1 MIERRA
7 SGFVTTNGLVP
18 VDTICGMIGKG
29 KTIDSLTR
37 VFSKLN
43 NEDIFEAVH
52 FYSDNANIPSAE
64 TDKLLQLINVG
75 KNTDETIIEVINLHQ
90 VVYIKLVSLGHYF
103 YSEEKDF
110 AKLMNQG
117 LRVCCLDNVES
128 AETDKNLISDLHIIV
143 NQALVNA
150 VPNIMKNTDST
161 KSDLDY
167 EEYVQRKNSIKDKDE
182 S

>member
-18 VDTICGMIGKG
+18 VDIICGMIGKG

-128 AETDKNLISDLHIIV
+128 SETDEELLTDLHV
-143 NQALVNA
+143 LVNEALLSA
-150 VPNIMKNTDST
+150 VPDVLQNVEQT
-161 KSDLDY
+161 KIDLDY
-167 EEYVQRKNSIKDKDE
+167 KEYVQRRNNINGS
-182 S
+182 

>member
-7 SGFVTTNGLVP
+7 SGFVTGNGLVP
-18 VDTICGMIGKG
+18 VDTLCGMIGKG
-29 KTIDSLTR
+29 KTIDTLTR
-37 VFSKLN
+37 VYHKLSE
-43 NEDIFEAVH
+43 EDIMEAVH
-52 FYSDNANIPSAE
+52 FYSDNIQIPD
-64 TDKLLQLINVG
+64 TDIEKLLTLINVG
-75 KNTDETIIEVINLHQ
+75 KHTDETIIEVINLHQ
-90 VVYIKLVSLGHYF
+90 IVYIKLVAQGHY
-103 YSEEKDF
+103 YYPEEKDF

-143 NQALVNA
+143 NQPLVNA
-150 VPNIMKNTDST
+150 VPIIMKNTDRT

>member
-128 AETDKNLISDLHIIV
+128 SETDEELLTELHVLV
-143 NQALVNA
+143 NQALLNA
-150 VPNIMKNTDST
+150 VPDVLQNVEQT
-161 KSDLDY
+161 KIDLDY
-167 EEYVQRKNSIKDKDE
+167 KEYVQRRNNINGS
-182 S
+182 

>member
-128 AETDKNLISDLHIIV
+128 SETDEELLTELHVLV
-143 NQALVNA
+143 NQALLSA
-150 VPNIMKNTDST
+150 VPDVLQNVEQT
-161 KSDLDY
+161 KIDLDY
-167 EEYVQRKNSIKDKDE
+167 KEYVQRRNNINGS
-182 S
+182 